1 MFLNPYLIVRVFFI
15 IFVYKIITEMKI
27 KLLKNHLDNITGE
40 VIEVNN
46 ERGNYLIRVGVAEL
60 KQEKKL
66 KTKE

>member
-1 MFLNPYLIVRVFFI
+1 MQRIFLYLWNN
-15 IFVYKIITEMKI
+15 KKITEMKI

-40 VIEVNN
+40 VIEVSD
-46 ERGNYLIRVGVAEL
+46 ERGNYLVRVGVAEV

>member
-1 MFLNPYLIVRVFFI
+1 MQRIFLYLWNN
-15 IFVYKIITEMKI
+15 KKITEMKI

-60 KQEKKL
+60 KQEKKP
-66 KTKE
+66 KTKK

>member
-1 MFLNPYLIVRVFFI
+1 MEV
-15 IFVYKIITEMKI
+15 IF
-27 KLLKNHLDNITGE
+27 LKNHLDNITGE

-46 ERGNYLIRVGVAEL
+46 ERGNYVIRVGVAEL

>member
-1 MFLNPYLIVRVFFI
+1 
-15 IFVYKIITEMKI
+15 MKI

-40 VIEVNN
+40 VIEVNT